1 MVLSKDRWLVS
12 LGRSRNVAADAY
24 EFFQRSEA
32 KDHNVK
38 SIDNHLLNT
47 FWSPSTV
54 LKTYNSIL

>member
-12 LGRSRNVAADAY
+12 FGRSRYVAADAR

-38 SIDNHLLNT
+38 SIDNHSLDT
-47 FWSPSTV
+47 PSGTQ
-54 LKTYNSIL
+54 ILC